1 MYTLYILAGNRQP
14 GTRGINKHKRNGK
27 MRSHI
32 KRWGNSFGIRIPKS
46 IMDDLELK
54 DNEELE
60 ITMVNGTITL
70 KPVKRKKFSLDA
82 LLNGVTRENIHDE
95 IETGSPQ
102 GKEAW

>member
-1 MYTLYILAGNRQP
+1 
-14 GTRGINKHKRNGK
+14 
-27 MRSHI
+27 
-32 KRWGNSFGIRIPKS
+32 
-46 IMDDLELK
+46 MDDLELK

>member
-1 MYTLYILAGNRQP
+1 
-14 GTRGINKHKRNGK
+14 